1 MKSILH
7 KTIQSPT
14 KHKALLFKLANLEG
28 QGHRKLARYKKKHH
42 ITDAIFL
49 KHLVDE
55 ARHSSFL
62 STLAKQLG
70 PNEKID
76 SKTKHYLTRLEVFIL
91 RQLKLHKISYT
102 KELPYVLM
110 TYVIEKRAENFYPL
124 YECML
129 KEAGNSISIQS
140 IIDDELEHLCQMDHE
155 LEVIDLPSDLMND
168 CIQFERTLFND
179 FLIGLMDYK

>member
-1 MKSILH
+1 
-7 KTIQSPT
+7 
-14 KHKALLFKLANLEG
+14 
-28 QGHRKLARYKKKHH
+28 
-42 ITDAIFL
+42 
-49 KHLVDE
+49 
-55 ARHSSFL
+55 
-62 STLAKQLG
+62 
-70 PNEKID
+70 
-76 SKTKHYLTRLEVFIL
+76 
-91 RQLKLHKISYT
+91 
-102 KELPYVLM
+102 M